1 MRVLLVTHYFPGH
14 GGGVEI
20 VAGELAV
27 RLARRGF
34 SITWAASSPAPTR
47 PGDAVSY
54 LPMNAWNGT
63 ERHFGFP
70 YPLWGPAGLA
80 RLGSAVKEC
89 DLVHLHDCLYQGNA
103 VALLRACMAG
113 KPIVVTQHVG
123 EVPYRQ
129 ALLRGLLATAN
140 RTLGRMV
147 LGGATQTVFI
157 SPKVLDYFRPIVR
170 FRAEPLWIPNGV
182 DTEAFCPVGPA
193 ERNQLRCRFGGQDG
207 RPTFL
212 FVGRFVEKKGL
223 SHLRRLSATVPPDPV
238 APDRLG
244 AGGSVAVEAPQRAM
258 HRASR
263 SCRSAAL
270 LPCRRPAD
278 SALGG

>member
-170 FRAEPLWIPNGV
+170 FRRTVV
-182 DTEAFCPVGPA
+182 DTQWGRHGGLLSRRPCGAESAPMPIRRSGRAPNLSVRRPFCGEEGLVAPA
-193 ERNQLRCRFGGQDG
+193 A
-207 RPTFL
+207 
-212 FVGRFVEKKGL
+212 
-223 SHLRRLSATVPPDPV
+223 SSATVPPDPV